1 MVAMS
6 CEQFEARYDDSA
18 DYARAHHHDSAHDDS
33 ANTRPA
39 WARPLPLPQRRGEA
53 QGEGHEGARRALNKD
68 YSFFF
73 LALWPTLLCTK
84 GQDLCSSTLCTQ
96 ARLSWRRSGVRC
108 AGADLSG
115 SIPEHLL

>member
-6 CEQFEARYDDSA
+6 CEQFEARFGDSA

-68 YSFFF
+68 YSF
-73 LALWPTLLCTK
+73 
-84 GQDLCSSTLCTQ
+84 
-96 ARLSWRRSGVRC
+96 
-108 AGADLSG
+108 
-115 SIPEHLL
+115 